1 MNKLE
6 ELRNRLSQAVTQMR
20 ALIDKASAEG
30 RDNTA
35 EEMTEYGSLEASVD
49 KINKDIE
56 REERLQALESKNA
69 EVVNPP
75 HKPNIGIIVDRSKEP
90 IENLA
95 HMVYLMRFEPDDRR
109 LREVREQSM
118 GIGEK
123 GGFMVPTQWSG
134 DLLSIPAQA
143 AAIRP
148 RATVIPA
155 GTPPDSSITMPALD
169 QTAAQNMYGGVTVS
183 WTAEGGAKA
192 ETDMNLKEVTLTP
205 QEVAGHIV
213 VTDKLLRNWSAAD
226 AVLRQQL
233 SAALVAAQE
242 NAFLSGNGAS
252 KPVGILDAACTA
264 TISYARA
271 GAGAIAFADVRG
283 MLARLKFGGSPVWVA
298 SQTILPQ
305 LMAMVDAGNNSVWL
319 PSGNIIGSIA
329 GTLFGIPLFLH
340 DRSPALG
347 TKGDL
352 VLADFGYYLIKDG
365 SGPYIDASPHV
376 YFTNNK
382 TVIKIFTNVD
392 GHPWLTAPIPLEGS
406 AANTVSPFVVLT

>member
-30 RDNTA
+30 RDNTE
-35 EEMTEYGSLEASVD
+35 EEMTEYRSLETSVD

-56 REERLQALESKNA
+56 REERLLELEAKNA

-90 IENLA
+90 IESLA
-95 HMVYLMRFEPDDRR
+95 HAIYLMRFEPEDKR
-109 LREVREQSM
+109 LREYREQSM

-123 GGFMVPTQWSG
+123 GGFMVPNQWSA
-134 DLLSIPAQA
+134 DLMKVAAQA

-148 RATVIPA
+148 RATVLPA
-155 GTPPDSSITMPALD
+155 GSPPDSSLTMPVLD
-169 QTAAQNMYGGVTVS
+169 QTAAQNMYGGVSVA
-183 WTAEGGAKA
+183 WTTEGGAKA

-205 QEVAGHIV
+205 HELAGHIV
-213 VTDKLLRNWSAAD
+213 VTDKLLRNWGAAD
-226 AVLRQQL
+226 SMLRQQL
-233 SAALVAAQE
+233 GLAMIAAQE
-242 NAFLSGNGAS
+242 NAFLSGNGVA
-252 KPVGILDAACTA
+252 KPLGILDVACGA

-271 GAGAIAFADVRG
+271 VANQIAFADVRG
-283 MLARLKFGGSPVWVA
+283 MYARLKFGGAPVWIA
-298 SQTILPQ
+298 SQTVLPQ
-305 LMAMVDAGNNSVWL
+305 LLAMVDAGSNSVWL
-319 PSGNIIGSIA
+319 PNKDIIGNIA
-329 GTLFGIPLFLH
+329 GTLFGIPLVLY

-352 VLADFGYYLIKDG
+352 ILADFSYYLIKDG
-365 SGPYIDASPHV
+365 SGPFVDASPHV

-392 GHPWLTAPIPLEGS
+392 GQPWLTAPIPLEGS
-406 AANTVSPFVVLT
+406 AANTVSPFVVLQ